1 MELSIVHCEG
11 YGFDVEGSRKI
22 WLEPVKI
29 RLQVELVSYFTI
41 HMLLVLAG
49 SRISASKSMTGSTN
63 RSLENQWQDQA
74 FAAAHQAF
82 EAQDGDVLVRWKC
95 EMVMVCFVLTF
106 EQ

>member
-1 MELSIVHCEG
+1 MFIAKVMDL
-11 YGFDVEGSRKI
+11 I
-22 WLEPVKI
+22 WKVQEKSGWNQLRSGC
-29 RLQVELVSYFTI
+29 RLNLLVYFTI

-95 EMVMVCFVLTF
+95 EMVMV
-106 EQ
+106 